1 MNCPYCDQPIKK
13 LKRKRQCA
21 ECHQPILRHHQWF
34 INLSGRL
41 QHKNCDQPERQP
53 AGSTAA
59 VPPLEQ
65 ISLFENAHHEA
76 KTAAA

>member
-13 LKRKRQCA
+13 IKRKRQCA

-53 AGSTAA
+53 AAIAAA
-59 VPPLEQ
+59 VLIGQ
-65 ISLFENAHHEA
+65 VSLFEDSQHET